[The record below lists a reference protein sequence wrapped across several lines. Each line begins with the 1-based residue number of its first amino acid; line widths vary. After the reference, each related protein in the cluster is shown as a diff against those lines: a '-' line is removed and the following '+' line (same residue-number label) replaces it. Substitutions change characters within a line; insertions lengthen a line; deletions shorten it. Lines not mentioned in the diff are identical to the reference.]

1 MFRSNPQ
8 NSADAA
14 ALTIVLEEASHGA
27 TLSWVELEQQ
37 TGVKMDRRGRA
48 LAVRMVRRLGREY
61 EALPATGIRLSSPDN
76 ALLIA
81 EHANHKIV
89 RAINGASRVASRL
102 VTLHA
107 AEMNDDDRQRLIRN
121 RGLLGALQA
130 SAGDAVKMLLP
141 KKEPA

>member
-14 ALTIVLEEASHGA
+14 AITIVLEEAPHGA
-27 TLSWVELEQQ
+27 TLTWLDFEQH

-81 EHANHKIV
+81 EHANHKIG
-89 RAINGASRVASRL
+89 RAINGAARVTARL
-102 VTLHA
+102 AELHA
-107 AEMNDDDRQRLIRN
+107 AEMTEDDRARLIRN
-121 RGLLGALQA
+121 RGFLGALRA
-130 SAGDAVKMLLP
+130 SAGDAVRMLLP
-141 KKEPA
+141 KKE